1 MNNLKSF
8 NWDINEGDYIHY
20 ELSLV
25 SIEKKEKLVRSF
37 YTVSLIAVSLVVM
50 LTVLNLAAK
59 V

>member
-1 MNNLKSF
+1 MNNLKSL

-25 SIEKKEKLVRSF
+25 KIEKIEKLVKNF
-37 YTVSLIAVSLVVM
+37 FAFSLIAVSLVLM

>member
-25 SIEKKEKLVRSF
+25 RIEKKEKLVRRF
-37 YTVSLIAVSLVVM
+37 YTASLIAVSLIVM

-59 V
+59 I